1 MGNDTLILLENVSKK
16 FGKLWA
22 VTGLNLRIQQG
33 RIFGLLGP
41 NGAGKT
47 TTLSMITGLVH
58 PTSGKIRIDGY
69 DIPQESWIV
78 NHHMGIVFENPSFYG
93 YLSARQNLKM
103 IERLSGEKGKGH
115 INQILRTVGLAHRA
129 NNKVNSFSR
138 GMKQRLA
145 IAQALLS
152 DPSLLILD
160 EPTDGLDPEAT
171 SFILSFFRRLVKEQK
186 ITVVISSHLLNVMEE
201 FCDEVAI
208 IHKGK
213 LSICGKV
220 EDLQFDEERAVF
232 VEVGQTAKSLDL
244 LSDQPWVEEA
254 QAVNKRALKVKL
266 RNSSPAI
273 LNEFLVREGISV
285 YSLGQEKR
293 SLKDLFLK
301 LTREQNNAQNSLSDI

>member
-1 MGNDTLILLENVSKK
+1 MSNDTLILLENVSKK

-22 VTGLNLRIQQG
+22 VTDLNLEIKGGQ
-33 RIFGLLGP
+33 IFGLLGP

-47 TTLSMITGLVH
+47 TTLSMMTGLVH
-58 PTSGKIRIDGY
+58 PTSGKITVDGY
-69 DIPQESWIV
+69 NIPQESWKMNYHI
-78 NHHMGIVFENPSFYG
+78 GTVFENPSFYG

-103 IERLSGEKGKGH
+103 IQRLSGKKGKGN
-115 INQILRTVGLAHRA
+115 INKMLRTLGLAHRA

-160 EPTDGLDPEAT
+160 EPTDGLDLEAT
-171 SFILSFFRRLVKEQK
+171 SFILSFLRGLVKEQN
-186 ITVVISSHLLNVMEE
+186 ITVVISSHLLNVMEK

-220 EDLQFDEERAVF
+220 EDLQFDEERPVF
-232 VEVGQTAKSLDL
+232 VKVGQIAKSLDL

-254 QAVNKRALKVKL
+254 QAVNKRTLKVKL
-266 RNSSPAI
+266 RNSSPAV
-273 LNEFLVREGISV
+273 LNEFLVREEISV
-285 YSLGQEKR
+285 YSLRQEKR

-301 LTREQNNAQNSLSDI
+301 LTMEQNDAQNSLSDI

>member
-1 MGNDTLILLENVSKK
+1 MSNDTLILLENVSKK

-22 VTGLNLRIQQG
+22 VTDLNLEIKGGQ
-33 RIFGLLGP
+33 IFGLLGP

-47 TTLSMITGLVH
+47 TTLSMMTGLVH

-69 DIPQESWIV
+69 NIPQESWKI
-78 NHHMGIVFENPSFYG
+78 NHHIGTVFENPSFYG

-103 IERLSGEKGKGH
+103 IERLSGKKGKRH
-115 INQILRTVGLAHRA
+115 VNRMLQTLGLAHRA

-171 SFILSFFRRLVKEQK
+171 YFILSFLRRLVKEQN

-213 LSICGKV
+213 ISMCGKV
-220 EDLQFDEERAVF
+220 ENLQLDEERAVF
-232 VEVGQTAKSLDL
+232 VKVCPIAKSLDL
-244 LSDQPWVEEA
+244 LSDKPWVEEA
-254 QAVNKRALKVKL
+254 QAVNKHTLKVRLK
-266 RNSSPAI
+266 NSSVSV

-285 YSLGQEKR
+285 YSLRQEKR

-301 LTREQNNAQNSLSDI
+301 LTMEQNDAQNSLSDI